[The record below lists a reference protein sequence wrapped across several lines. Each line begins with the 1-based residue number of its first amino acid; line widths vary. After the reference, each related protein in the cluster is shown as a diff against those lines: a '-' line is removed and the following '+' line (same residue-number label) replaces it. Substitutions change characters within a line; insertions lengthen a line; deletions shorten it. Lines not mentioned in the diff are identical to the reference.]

1 MKSFI
6 AIIVGCGVVASA
18 SAQDRVVIE
27 YSKADLTT
35 EAAADALYLRI
46 LNVAETVCPEESVL
60 GLYGHVLWRKCM
72 QDAVGQAVADVHNP
86 LLTDR
91 YHGAM
96 SGKLYSSRATMK

>member
-1 MKSFI
+1 MKSLI
-6 AIIVGCGVVASA
+6 AIMLGCSAVAVA

-35 EAAADALYLRI
+35 QAGADALYLRI
-46 LNVAETVCPEESVL
+46 LNVAETVCPQESVL

-72 QDAVGQAVADVHNP
+72 RDAVGQAVQDVHNP

-96 SGKLYSSRATMK
+96 SDKLYSSRATMK